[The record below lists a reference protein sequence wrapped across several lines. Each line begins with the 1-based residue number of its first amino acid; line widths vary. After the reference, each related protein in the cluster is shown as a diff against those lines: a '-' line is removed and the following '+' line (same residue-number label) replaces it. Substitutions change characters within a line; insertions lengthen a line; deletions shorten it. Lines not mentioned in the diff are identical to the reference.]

1 MKAKY
6 LILLSVIATMMLSS
20 CGKATYIKSD
30 TDVIEAPTKGSEGAV
45 ALISDGET
53 FDVIYAPEWMTVEI
67 NDTTLN
73 YKIEP
78 NKTSSA
84 RKSYVV
90 INSDTAQLMLP
101 VAQCTRAS
109 YLIIPQTKVN
119 INKEGIGT
127 DLVVYTDGGDVK
139 VDAPTGVKYEFYN
152 GKLSFKSNGN
162 TGQTKTSK
170 VNVTCD
176 DLSKEITIVQSGN
189 ICGTCHGKGR
199 VVCYICNGSGV
210 DYCPYRPCDICGG
223 RGYNRCKTCKG
234 TGK

>member
-30 TDVIEAPTKGSEGAV
+30 ADVIEAPTKGCEGAV
-45 ALISDGET
+45 ALISDGDN

-109 YLIIPQTKVN
+109 YLIIP
-119 INKEGIGT
+119 NKKAHIDKDGKGS
-127 DLVVYTDGGDVK
+127 DLQIYTDGGEVEADC
-139 VDAPTGVKYEFYN
+139 PEGITYTYSN
-152 GKLSFKSNGN
+152 GMLTFNSKGN
-162 TGQTKTSK
+162 TGRTRTSK
-170 VNVTCD
+170 VKITCD
-176 DLSKEITIVQSGN
+176 DLSDEITIEEKGNFCSRCNGRGVQTCSTCGGSGEKYFPYEPCYT
-189 ICGTCHGKGR
+189 CGATGR
-199 VVCYICNGSGV
+199 V
-210 DYCPYRPCDICGG
+210 
-223 RGYNRCKTCKG
+223 RCKLCGG